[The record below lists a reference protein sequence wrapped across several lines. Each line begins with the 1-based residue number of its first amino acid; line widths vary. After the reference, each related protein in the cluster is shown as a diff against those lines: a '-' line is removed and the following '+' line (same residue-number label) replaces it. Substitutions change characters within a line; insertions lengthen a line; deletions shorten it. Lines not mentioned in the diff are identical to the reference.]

1 MPFKEKTM
9 AKITTDYITL
19 QQFLKLE
26 DIASSGG
33 EAKVLVSQLDI
44 TVNGEKENRRGRKLY
59 PGDEII
65 SAGKKYMVEK

>member
-1 MPFKEKTM
+1 M

-65 SAGKKYMVEK
+65 ISGKQYTVEK